1 MKIKR
6 ILAVASLL
14 AAGTAMA
21 GGSNFGALFSF
32 DGGTGVQVFRSA
44 GGVPTLNIVAGVMPG
59 GAPWLIRDFDA
70 VIRKNGDVRA
80 HGEGVLLAGAD
91 GLGTRAGPRQ
101 VVLSLFCRNVPVP
114 PAVSA
119 ALIATPFNSEPV
131 NLDEDGDFDVR
142 GKLTDA
148 SGATPPLNCGDTIDN
163 RPVLLIRAWSPA
175 TTTAAAAAGPWFAAG
190 LLEDRRRPRDHD
202 HGGHGDY

>member
-6 ILAVASLL
+6 LLAVAGLI
-14 AAGTAMA
+14 AAGTAVA
-21 GGSNFGALFSF
+21 GGSNFNVLFSF
-32 DGGTGVQVFRSA
+32 DGGTGVQPFRSA
-44 GGVPTLNIVAGVMPG
+44 SGAPTLNTVAGVAPG
-59 GAPWLIRDFDA
+59 GAPWLIRSFEA

-119 ALIATPFNSEPV
+119 ALILTPFNSDPV
-131 NLDEDGDFDVR
+131 DLDEDGDFDVR

-148 SGATPPLNCGDTIDN
+148 TGATPPLNCGDTIDN
-163 RPVLLIRAWSPA
+163 RPVLLIRAVAPA
-175 TTTAAAAAGPWFAAG
+175 TATTPAVPGPWFAAG
-190 LLEDRRRPRDHD
+190 LLADRHHDRGD